1 MKTNYIK
8 YIFFFFSIFILFIFY
23 FGLSQEKKYDTENI
37 IGNKIPQFTVST
49 FKENQKLTNK
59 QIFDNKK
66 YTLIN
71 FWASWCSPCR
81 KEHSILLELSKIKN
95 LNLLG
100 INYKDDKENAQKF
113 LTELG
118 NPFNFM
124 GVDQDGKNLIAFGIY
139 GIPESILVNQK
150 KIIIKK
156 FIGPLNKEDFEIIL
170 NEVKKLN

>member
-8 YIFFFFSIFILFIFY
+8 YIFFFFGIFVLFIFY

-49 FKENQKLTNK
+49 FEKNQKLTNNK
-59 QIFDNKK
+59 IFDNKN

-81 KEHSILLELSKIKN
+81 KEHSILLKLSKIKN

-100 INYKDDKENAQKF
+100 INYKDNKENAQKF

-118 NPFNFM
+118 NPFNFI
-124 GVDQDGKNLIAFGIY
+124 GVDQDGKNLVAFGIY
-139 GIPESILVNQK
+139 GIPESILVNQEN
-150 KIIIKK
+150 IIIKK
-156 FIGPLNKEDFEIIL
+156 FIGPLNNEDIEIIL
-170 NEVKKLN
+170 KELKK

>member
-100 INYKDDKENAQKF
+100 INYKDNKENAQKF

-170 NEVKKLN
+170 NEVKK

>member
-170 NEVKKLN
+170 NEVKK